1 MKISRFHCPECGLLM
16 TVPRKRP
23 REKGHIKDLYC
34 VNCQKIMKMVENEII
49 TLEEKEKWING
60 SRPSS
65 DLKKKMK

>member
-49 TLEEKEKWING
+49 TLEERETCMNG
-60 SRPSS
+60 SRPNLG
-65 DLKKKMK
+65 LKRKMK